1 MQPPPLISI
10 ALCTYDGERFLR
22 PQLDSLL
29 GQDHQRLEVVAV
41 DDASRD
47 GTWAILEAYAAR
59 DPRLRVFRNPENL
72 GFRRNFERAMGL
84 CWGQLV
90 APSDQDDVWRSDKLR
105 LLSAALG
112 SSAAIYA
119 DSELVDAQGA
129 PLGRRLSQLLPLR
142 PIADPAG
149 FLFDNCVAGHALLF
163 RRSLLERALPV
174 PEGVFHDWWLAFV
187 AAGAGGVGYWPEALV
202 LYRQHASSVTDV
214 ARLQVSRSKGRPR
227 GHALARLE
235 AEELR
240 LRACSA
246 FLGGQGDGLV
256 EEAVGLWLERKDRY
270 LCPRLA
276 SFMVRHRRR
285 LFANKPGTRLSH
297 LREALKLFWGLRLKR
312 LVQPHD
318 YGRAARG

>member
-1 MQPPPLISI
+1 MPTPPLISI

-29 GQDHQRLEVVAV
+29 GQDHEALEVVAV

-84 CWGQLV
+84 CRGELV

-112 SSAAIYA
+112 SAAAIYC
-119 DSELVDAQGA
+119 DSELIDAQGL
-129 PLGRRLSQLLPLR
+129 PLGRRLSQLLRLG
-142 PIADPAG
+142 PIEDPAG
-149 FLFDNCVAGHALLF
+149 LLFDNCVAGHALLF

-187 AAGAGGVGYWPEALV
+187 AAGAGGVAFWPEPLV
-202 LYRQHASSVTDV
+202 FYRQHASSVTDI
-214 ARLQVSRSKGRPR
+214 ARLQGARRTHRPR
-227 GHALARLE
+227 GHAMARLE
-235 AEELR
+235 AEERR
-240 LRACSA
+240 LRACAA
-246 FLGGQGDGLV
+246 FVGATGDDLIG
-256 EEAVGLWLERKDRY
+256 EAVDLWLRRKDQY

-276 SFMVRHRRR
+276 CCMVQHRHR
-285 LFANKPGTRLSH
+285 LFANKPGGRLSH

-312 LVQPHD
+312 LIQPHD
-318 YGRAARG
+318 YDLVSRP